1 MSRPDEED
9 PISILVSFVRDL
21 STYVYSLLRFPH
33 WKRIANQYLQEAKV
47 SFWSEGLMLQGRAG
61 SLAVSIRGTPT
72 RTQAVIVI
80 PGPPDFTEVSIRQER
95 YTPWK
100 TQEID
105 IGSQPFDEMFFIGGP
120 ARLVF
125 ALLDAETRNLL
136 MHASGEIPKR
146 MEIFGGELVAEMAD
160 RQLSR
165 LIPLLLRIGEWF
177 TQPVDIRQRLVQNA
191 TQDPEAGVRLK
202 NLLLLAHEL
211 PGDPE
216 TRKVLRAACS
226 DPSPEVRLR
235 AGRALGA
242 EGLPVLVKLTEDLED
257 DAISAEAVFM
267 LDRELPPEP
276 MQSERIQD
284 ILRRAL
290 DRRCHQ
296 TALACISALGR
307 AGDASAAGVLAK
319 VMENEQ
325 DKLAAFAA
333 QVLGTIGSPDAEG
346 PLILALQRDQ
356 PALRVAAANAL
367 GRIGSTSAVLPLK
380 EAADRFSRDSELSQA
395 TRQAIAEIQSR
406 LPGASPG
413 QLSLAGADAGQ
424 LSLAQAEAGQLSL
437 AQAESGQLSIATD
450 PAGQLSLESPD
461 DTTREDAPGDA

>member
-1 MSRPDEED
+1 MSSPA
-9 PISILVSFVRDL
+9 PLSALISAVRDL
-21 STYVYSLLRFPH
+21 IIYVYRRRRFPH
-33 WKRIANQYLQEAKV
+33 WKRIANQYLQEAKF

-61 SLAVSIRGTPT
+61 LLSVRIMGNPA

-80 PGPPDFTEVSIRQER
+80 PGPPDFTEVSIRNER

-100 TQEID
+100 TQEIE

-136 MHASGEIPKR
+136 IHASREISNR
-146 MEIFGGELVAEMAD
+146 IEIFGGQLVVEMAD
-160 RQLSR
+160 RQLAH
-165 LIPLLLRIGEWF
+165 LVPLLLRIGEWF
-177 TQPVDIRQRLVQNA
+177 TQPVDIGQRLVQNA

-202 NLLLLAHEL
+202 NLLLLAREL

-216 TRKVLRAACS
+216 TRQVLRAACS

-257 DAISAEAVFM
+257 DAFGAEAVSM
-267 LDRELPPEP
+267 LGRELS
-276 MQSERIQD
+276 MERIQD

-296 TALACISALGR
+296 TALACMNSMGR
-307 AGDASAAGVLAK
+307 DGDASAVGVLTK
-319 VMENEQ
+319 VMEHDQE
-325 DKLAAFAA
+325 KLAVFAA
-333 QVLGTIGSPDAEG
+333 QILGTIGSPDAEG

-367 GRIGSTSAVLPLK
+367 GRVGSTPAVLPLK
-380 EAADRFSRDSELSQA
+380 EAAERFSRDAELSRA

-437 AQAESGQLSIATD
+437 AQADGGQLSLATD
-450 PAGQLSLESPD
+450 PAGQLSLGDAE
-461 DTTREDAPGDA
+461 DTTREDTPGDA

>member
-1 MSRPDEED
+1 MSKSDRDVFAT
-9 PISILVSFVRDL
+9 LVSVVRDVSSYL
-21 STYVYSLLRFPH
+21 YSRWRFPY

-47 SFWSEGLMLQGRAG
+47 SFWSEGLLLQGRAG
-61 SLAVSIRGTPT
+61 SLAVSIRGTPV

-80 PGPPDFTEVSIRQER
+80 PGPPDFTEVSIRDER
-95 YTPWK
+95 DIPWK
-100 TQEID
+100 TQEIE
-105 IGSQPFDEMFFIGGP
+105 IGSERFDKMFFIGGP

-136 MHASGEIPKR
+136 IHASGELPNR
-146 MEIFGGELVAEMAD
+146 MEIFGGELVAEMTD
-160 RQLSR
+160 RQISHL
-165 LIPLLLRIGEWF
+165 LPLLLRIGEWF
-177 TQPVDIRQRLVQNA
+177 TQPVDIGQRLVQNA
-191 TQDPEAGVRLK
+191 TRDPEAGVRLK
-202 NLLLLAHEL
+202 NLLLLAREL

-216 TRKVLRAACS
+216 TRKVLQAACS

-242 EGLPVLVKLTEDLED
+242 EGFPVLVKLTEDLED
-257 DAISAEAVFM
+257 DAFSAEAVSM
-267 LDRELPPEP
+267 LGRELS
-276 MQSERIQD
+276 SERIQD

-290 DRRCHQ
+290 DRRCHH
-296 TALACISALGR
+296 TALACMNAMGR
-307 AGDASAAGVLAK
+307 DRDASAVGVLAK

-325 DKLAAFAA
+325 ENLAVCAA
-333 QVLGTIGSPDAEG
+333 EVLEKIGSPEAEG

-367 GRIGSTSAVLPLK
+367 GRVGSISAVLPLK
-380 EAADRFSRDSELSQA
+380 KAAERFPRDSELSRA

-413 QLSLAGADAGQ
+413 QLSLAGADTGQ

-437 AQAESGQLSIATD
+437 ATD
-450 PAGQLSLESPD
+450 PAGQLSLSGAE
-461 DTTREDAPGDA
+461 DTPGDS